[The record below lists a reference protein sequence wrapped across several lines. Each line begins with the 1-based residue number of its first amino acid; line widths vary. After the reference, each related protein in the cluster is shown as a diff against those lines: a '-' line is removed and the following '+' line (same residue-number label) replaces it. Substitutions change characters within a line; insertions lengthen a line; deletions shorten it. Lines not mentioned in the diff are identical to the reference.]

1 MKDLQLFSFI
11 IDDKSVDDINL
22 KVFKLPNSVENVIR
36 KLSSDKKYSVAYR
49 TIFKVAISLFDKI
62 IFSNNS
68 LYDINKNNGI
78 WFYSIEEFDLNLLKC
93 KVAEWL
99 KEEYKLRMG
108 IELDETFSERWY
120 FNEEI
125 SLKSIIKE
133 ETSIK
138 YRLIPEYY
146 IYKLAQNSFKFNSLE
161 KELKFNR
168 VIGENET
175 TMMTMPIKLNRK
187 IYTPFSY
194 YITASLK
201 KTIENVGL
209 TLNFYLHVRIWD
221 YRPLIKG
228 NQTFIKGTEA
238 TSIYI
243 YKENEYYFDKDI
255 LFNKVSL
262 KRSKE
267 NLYNI
272 EETADML
279 YIRLMDIDLKDI
291 LAQTD
296 KFNDEKQECIAL
308 VINKNKK
315 SFKTQLGAG
324 LPERNEMLYLLKEK
338 LPSLNL
344 RDPITF
350 LSKYKSNKFY
360 KVTKEE
366 LELYN
371 CHKYLN
377 EQKPINK
384 EPYLFNKKFKKILV
398 YIATADCELYSKVI
412 SIMALLLR
420 LDHIE
425 ENIYKSS
432 DGYEIDFTLIS
443 NEFTRELY
451 ENENRVQRMKEL
463 EDVIGNGE
471 KEVLRL
477 AFIDI
482 PNYHEDE
489 NYKDRDSKQLIRSA
503 FKNRKV
509 LTQFIN
515 YSCKLDEV
523 LIDIIINSVKDLL
536 SAAGFIESMI
546 YKEKNIKQEDIL
558 IGISKIYGGSR
569 EKIVAMSKIIKGQI
583 YINVFGVNK
592 WMSIEEYIFSINNN
606 FINKSSISGKQKEVM
621 QEIDE
626 WIQENLSEILENKQ
640 MVYVFVDCNLRNGLW
655 KFAKNDNFLN
665 LELLR
670 IPNKEYLRLIRIN
683 NSDEIPEYFI
693 YDKKYNI
700 NKNSG
705 IFKSCNSTYYLVG
718 RRIETDTVI
727 KNATKCSI
735 PNKPLK
741 RPSLYEINIQGTE
754 NEEEKD
760 FISKLT
766 QDLRGMNISYDSHA
780 SLPLP
785 LYCIRR
791 LTEYIKA
798 EKEIKM

>member
-11 IDDKSVDDINL
+11 VDNKNIDNINL
-22 KVFKLPNSVENVIR
+22 KVFRLPNSVENVIR
-36 KLSSDKKYSVAYR
+36 KLTTDKKYSVAYR

-93 KVAEWL
+93 KVTEWL
-99 KEEYKLRMG
+99 KEEYKLRIG
-108 IELDETFSERWY
+108 VELDETFSEEWY

-125 SLKSIIKE
+125 SLKSIIE
-133 ETSIK
+133 EENSIK

-146 IYKLAQNSFKFNSLE
+146 IYKLAQNSFKFDSLE

-168 VIGENET
+168 VVGENEA

-194 YITASLK
+194 YITARLK
-201 KTIENVGL
+201 RTIENIGL
-209 TLNFYLHVRIWD
+209 TLNFYLHVRVWN
-221 YRPLIKG
+221 YRPLIKE

-255 LFNKVSL
+255 LFNKISL
-262 KRSKE
+262 TRSKDD
-267 NLYNI
+267 LYSI

-279 YIRLMDIDLKDI
+279 YIKLMNIDLKNI
-291 LAQTD
+291 LSKID

-315 SFKTQLGAG
+315 SLKTQLGAG

-338 LPSLNL
+338 LPYLKL
-344 RDPITF
+344 RDPIPF
-350 LSKYKSNKFY
+350 LSKGKSNKFS
-360 KVTKEE
+360 KVSKEE
-366 LELYN
+366 LEFYN
-371 CHKYLN
+371 CNKYLEEN
-377 EQKPINK
+377 KKINK
-384 EPYLFNKKFKKILV
+384 EAYMFNEKFKKFIIYV
-398 YIATADCELYSKVI
+398 ATTDFELYNKVKNI
-412 SIMALLLR
+412 TTLLLR
-420 LDHIE
+420 LQYIKEDT
-425 ENIYKSS
+425 YKSL
-432 DGYEIDFTLIS
+432 DGYEVTFKLIS
-443 NEFTRELY
+443 NEFTRALY
-451 ENENRVQRMKEL
+451 ENENKVQRIKEL
-463 EDVIGNGE
+463 EEVIGDGE
-471 KEVLRL
+471 NEVLRL

-503 FKNRKV
+503 FKNRKI

-515 YSCKLDEV
+515 YSCKSEKV

-536 SAAGFIESMI
+536 SAAGFIESML
-546 YKEKNIKQEDIL
+546 YKGKNIKKDDIL
-558 IGISKIYGGSR
+558 VGISKIYGGNR
-569 EKIVAMSKIIKGQI
+569 EKIVAMSKITKGQI
-583 YINVFGVNK
+583 YINVFGINK
-592 WMSIEEYIFSINNN
+592 WMSVEDCIFSINNN
-606 FINKSSISGKQKEVM
+606 FINKSSISGRQKEVM
-621 QEIDE
+621 LEIDE

-640 MVYVFVDCNLRNGLW
+640 MVYVFIDCNLRNGLW
-655 KFAKNDNFLN
+655 KFVKNDNFLRM
-665 LELLR
+665 ELLR

-693 YDKKYNI
+693 YDEKDNI
-700 NKNSG
+700 NKSSG
-705 IFKSCNSTYYLVG
+705 IFKSFNSTYYLVG
-718 RRIETDTVI
+718 SRIATDTI
-727 KNATKCSI
+727 KKNATKCST

-741 RPSLYEINIQGTE
+741 RPSLYEINIQGAE
-754 NEEEKD
+754 SEEEKD
-760 FISKLT
+760 FIAKLI
-766 QDLRGMNISYDSHA
+766 QDLRCMNISYDSHA

-785 LYCIRR
+785 LYCTKR

-798 EKEIKM
+798 EKEIKI